1 MGYGV
6 SMSHSTIEISANRN
20 GLPVRVKVRDLTE
33 LGTADGHTIAPPR
46 NGRLEDSVL
55 LREEIVDL
63 MLDALKESN
72 HGYASLRSTGS
83 LMSWRDELSDATLE
97 AYRNAIR
104 ARPKDGFADLLLG
117 IFNTGADDS
126 TASYCLEIAKLDPE
140 QDYANKSED
149 NQWGKGD
156 KAHLWAR
163 SILNGLSWYGGIGF
177 TPPPYIRSR
186 NHPDVPRTLG
196 LVRFIHLLR
205 SGNDGTG
212 LKSFYPPDDEPMSMV
227 TYVLKTEDSLARLVL
242 DHPNEADRIADL
254 VLTMETT
261 DADLLRDII
270 SAPVP
275 ALCDGVL

>member
-1 MGYGV
+1 
-6 SMSHSTIEISANRN
+6 MSFSTIEISANRN

-33 LGTADGHTIAPPR
+33 LGTAKNHTIAPPR

-55 LREEIVDL
+55 LREEIVEL
-63 MLDALKESN
+63 MIDALQQNN
-72 HGYASLRSTGS
+72 HGYSSLRSTGS
-83 LMSWRDELSDATLE
+83 LLSWRDELSDATLE

-117 IFNTGADDS
+117 ICNTSADDR

-140 QDYANKSED
+140 QDYTVKSEE

-156 KAHLWAR
+156 KTHLWAR
-163 SILNGLSWYGGIGF
+163 SILNGLSCYGEIGF

-196 LVRFIHLLR
+196 LVRFINVLR
-205 SGNDGTG
+205 TGNEGTG
-212 LKSFYPPDDEPMSMV
+212 IESFYPQDDAPMSMT
-227 TYVLKTEDSLARLVL
+227 TYILKTHDSLARLVL
-242 DHPNEADRIADL
+242 DHPDEADRIADL
-254 VLTMETT
+254 VLTMGTT
-261 DADLLRDII
+261 DADLLADII

-275 ALCDGVL
+275 VLCDGVL